1 MDSIVSSEYPAIYIL
16 FPSNMVIPVNTSNI
30 NITDIN
36 EDTVFSFVPF
46 KKNCIIILIIID
58 ITSVGIV
65 GLNPQLVIITNI
77 NINARLKYILK
88 KVFRPLLPPI
98 NINNIRRIIVS
109 SFIIY

>member
-1 MDSIVSSEYPAIYIL
+1 M
-16 FPSNMVIPVNTSNI
+16 IPVNTSNI

-36 EDTVFSFVPF
+36 DDIVFSFVPF

-58 ITSVGIV
+58 ITRVGIV
-65 GLNPQLVIITNI
+65 GLNPQPVIITNI

-88 KVFRPLLPPI
+88 NVFIPLFPPI
-98 NINNIRRIIVS
+98 SNSNIRRIIVS

>member
-1 MDSIVSSEYPAIYIL
+1 MLLPNIIVII
-16 FPSNMVIPVNTSNI
+16 VNTSNI

-36 EDTVFSFVPF
+36 DDIVFSFVPF

-77 NINARLKYILK
+77 NNSAKLK
-88 KVFRPLLPPI
+88 
-98 NINNIRRIIVS
+98 
-109 SFIIY
+109 